1 MYNKDKKALLMK
13 KAKNKRHHWLLLT
26 LLLPLAALA
35 QTGDTASGKRYELS
49 LQQAIDHAN
58 QNNLDIKNGLI
69 DVLLQKETNRQTTA
83 AALPKVTV
91 NGSFTD
97 NLQLQKTLLPG
108 ELVGQP
114 GTLIPVQFGTK
125 YITSGTAELTQI
137 LFDGQVFVGL
147 QARRTSIDWAN
158 KKVEVTQQTIK
169 ANVYKVYYQLVAS
182 KTQVD
187 LLDSNIVLIKK
198 QQHDA
203 EVMYKNGFAEKLD
216 VDRASVALANLE
228 TERAKLLTTIN
239 NGYYGLK
246 LLLGIPTADQLVLTD
261 TLSNEMIRGGI
272 LENSTYQYADRKDYQ
287 YLQLTRD
294 FNAYNIRRYKLSK
307 IPTLSL
313 DASYNKQLQE
323 NKFKFDG
330 NWFTASYVALRLSIP
345 IFNGFATNSKI
356 AAAKLTVQ
364 QLDNQLQNMKIS
376 IDNEVVTSRNTLRT
390 SIAAMDY
397 QQKNME
403 LAEEVYRQTK
413 KKYEVG
419 TGSSTDLTTAQKDL
433 QQAQTNYINALYDA
447 IIAKVDFLNAT
458 GKL

>member
-1 MYNKDKKALLMK
+1 MK
-13 KAKNKRHHWLLLT
+13 KVKNRIYGWLFLSLFF
-26 LLLPLAALA
+26 PLAALA
-35 QTGDTASGKRYELS
+35 QVGDTVSTVRHELS
-49 LQQAIDHAN
+49 AQQAIDYAN
-58 QNNLDIKNGLI
+58 KNNIDIKNALI

-83 AALPKVTV
+83 MALPKITV
-91 NGSFTD
+91 NGSLTS

-108 ELVGQP
+108 EFFGQP
-114 GTLIPVQFGTK
+114 GTLIPVTFGTK
-125 YITSGTAELTQI
+125 YITSGTAELNQI

-147 QARRTSIDWAN
+147 QARRTSIDWVN
-158 KKVEVTQQTIK
+158 KKVEVTQQMVK
-169 ANVYKVYYQLVAS
+169 ANIYKVYYQLVAS

-187 LLDSNIVLIKK
+187 LLDSNINLVKK

-203 EVMYKNGFAEKLD
+203 DVMYKNGFAEKLD
-216 VDRASVALANLE
+216 VDRATVALANLE
-228 TERAKLLTTIN
+228 TEKAKVLTTIN

-246 LLLGIPTADQLVLTD
+246 LLLGIPAADQLQLTD
-261 TLSNEMIRGGI
+261 TLNDEQIRGGI
-272 LENSTYQYADRKDYQ
+272 LENSNYQYTDRKDYQ

-313 DASYNKQLQE
+313 DGSYNKQLQQDE
-323 NKFKFDG
+323 FKFNG
-330 NWFTASYVALRLSIP
+330 NWFTASFVAVRLSIP

-364 QLDNQLQNMKIS
+364 QLDNQIENMKIS
-376 IDNEVVTSRNTLRT
+376 IDNDVISSRNTLRT

-403 LAEEVYRQTK
+403 LAQEVYRQTK

-433 QQAQTNYINALYDA
+433 QAAQTNYINALYDA